1 MWLVAGME
9 LLSYRISEISQPEW
23 SQGAHPGSQHNPCY
37 QGPQA
42 LGWVKTLLVTEDGDK
57 ELEEDEL
64 WVGSASALLGPAP
77 CPLAALSHHK
87 KL

>member
-1 MWLVAGME
+1 MVTA
-9 LLSYRISEISQPEW
+9 S
-23 SQGAHPGSQHNPCY
+23 HPGLQHNPCY

-42 LGWVKTLLVTEDGDK
+42 LVKTLLVLSKLLVTKDGDK
-57 ELEEDEL
+57 ELEKDEL